1 MPWQC
6 YTINFRRVLF
16 AQDFFLHK
24 IILFGEECVIVELL
38 VQVVSCKA
46 KSTGVSGVAVQP
58 VVDNFPHHQIMFFYT
73 RSFT

>member
-1 MPWQC
+1 MSWQC

-46 KSTGVSGVAVQP
+46 KSTGVSGVAVQ
-58 VVDNFPHHQIMFFYT
+58 
-73 RSFT
+73 